1 MGKDVRFDGRVAI
14 VTGAGQGLGRCHAL
28 LLAARGAKVV
38 VNDLGGSTS
47 GEGKSSESADR
58 VVDEIKQ
65 AGGEAVA
72 NYDSVEDG
80 DAIVKTAMNTWGRV
94 DIVINNA
101 GILRDKSFK
110 NMTDADWDII
120 FRVHNYGAYKVTKAA
135 WPVMNEQGYGRVIFT
150 TSAAGIYGNFG
161 QTNYSS
167 AKLSLVGMANT
178 LALEGQRKNIL
189 VNTIAPVAASRL
201 TEGLLPPAVFDALKP
216 EYVSPL
222 VAYLCS
228 EESDTT
234 GGLYEVGG
242 GLYSSLRWERTKG
255 KVFRLGREVTPEA
268 LQASWAE
275 INDFSETEHIST
287 LMESLGPVIQNVEAG
302 PSKGGNEFID
312 VDAAL
317 GAKYPDVVSSYDESD
332 LALYA
337 LGVGAASDPKEEQDL
352 RLVYEGASGGMKA
365 LATYSVMP
373 GVNAFLGLAKEG
385 VTVPGL
391 NYGLD
396 RVLHGEQYVEVVRP
410 LPLKAT
416 LTTKGVVKEI
426 WDKGKG
432 ALVVIAGDSY
442 DEDGDLLIK
451 SEMTIFVRGAGGWG
465 GARGPSAEVNVPPDR
480 TPDVV
485 VEDAI
490 PANQALLYRLSGD
503 WNPLHADPDM
513 ARAFGFEKPILHGLC
528 TFGYAGRRVLE
539 RFAPEGNP
547 DFFKSIKVRFADNVY
562 PGDTLVTEMWKHSDQ
577 RIVFQCKVKERDAVV
592 ISNAAIEL
600 FDELPKPKEKKKPA
614 GDALAAG
621 PIEPTAADVIAAAN
635 QFLANNP
642 GIAEKAQAVFQ
653 LNLNEPASVWTI
665 DLKAGVA
672 RAGAA
677 TKPDA
682 TLELKDADYVSLQ
695 KGDADPIKLFSTGK
709 LKVAGDMMSV
719 NKLEGLLKMP
729 FELVIARAEARAGG
743 GGGAGGPEEPD
754 EVVEA
759 TAADIIAA
767 IDQYLKD
774 KPAIAEKA
782 QTVFQLQLSDPDSV
796 WTIDLKGGAAGP
808 GDAAKPDVTLKLS
821 EANYVALQKG
831 EADAMK
837 LFTTGKVKVAGDMMA
852 VNKLELLGDMP
863 FELVLEKAEARVR
876 GGALAAP
883 PPSAPKAYD
892 PLAPKLF
899 EALAKRLEEQ
909 PSLADEV
916 GAVLQFYV
924 RDPDSKW
931 VVDLKNRPPAL
942 KTGETDG
949 ATTTISIADADLG
962 ELGSGEVTPRALF
975 QKGKLRVDGEVKPA
989 HRLNFLKGLI

>member
-1 MGKDVRFDGRVAI
+1 MSNELKFDGRVAI

-28 LLAARGAKVV
+28 LLASRGAKVV

-47 GEGKSSESADR
+47 GEGKSSKAADQ
-58 VVDEIKQ
+58 VVEEIKK

-72 NYDSVEDG
+72 NHDSVEDG
-80 DAIVKTAMNTWGRV
+80 EAIVKTAMDTWGRV
-94 DIVINNA
+94 DIVVNNA

-120 FRVHNYGAYKVTKAA
+120 FRVHNLGAYKVTKAA
-135 WPVMNEQGYGRVIFT
+135 WPIMNEQGYGRVIFT

-167 AKLSLVGMANT
+167 AKLSLVGFANT

-201 TEGLLPPAVFDALKP
+201 TEGLLPPAVFDALNP

-234 GGLYEVGG
+234 GALYEVGG
-242 GLYSSLRWERTKG
+242 GLYTRLRWERTKG

-268 LQASWAE
+268 VQASWE
-275 INDFSETEHIST
+275 QINDFSETEVVHSI
-287 LMESLGPVIQNVEAG
+287 MESLGPVIQNVEAG

-317 GAKYPDVVSSYDESD
+317 GAKYPDRVSSYDEGD

-337 LGVGAASDPKEEQDL
+337 LGVGAAADPREPREL
-352 RLVYEGASGGMKA
+352 RLVYEGSSEGMKP
-365 LATYSVMP
+365 LPTYAVIP
-373 GVNAFLGLAKEG
+373 GTNAVLGFAKEG
-385 VTVPGL
+385 ITAPGL
-391 NYGLD
+391 SYGLD
-396 RVLHGEQYVEVVRP
+396 RLLHGEQYVELVRP
-410 LPLKAT
+410 LPLKAK
-416 LTTKGVVKEI
+416 LTTKGVIKDI
-426 WDKGKG
+426 FDKGKG
-432 ALVVIAGDSY
+432 ALVVTAFDSY

-451 SEMTIFVRGAGGWG
+451 SEMTAFIRGAGGWG
-465 GARGPSAEVNVPPDR
+465 GERGPTADINVPPKR
-480 TPDVV
+480 QPDFV

-513 ARAFGFEKPILHGLC
+513 AQAFGFERPILHGLC

-539 RFAPEGNP
+539 KYAPEGNP

-562 PGDTLVTEMWKHSDQ
+562 PGDTLITEMWQESDQ
-577 RIVFQCKVKERDAVV
+577 RIVFQCKVKERDTVV

-600 FDELPKPKEKKKPA
+600 FEELPKPKEKKKPGA
-614 GDALAAG
+614 DA
-621 PIEPTAADVIAAAN
+621 VS
-635 QFLANNP
+635 
-642 GIAEKAQAVFQ
+642 
-653 LNLNEPASVWTI
+653 PA
-665 DLKAGVA
+665 
-672 RAGAA
+672 
-677 TKPDA
+677 
-682 TLELKDADYVSLQ
+682 
-695 KGDADPIKLFSTGK
+695 
-709 LKVAGDMMSV
+709 
-719 NKLEGLLKMP
+719 
-729 FELVIARAEARAGG
+729 AEA
-743 GGGAGGPEEPD
+743 
-754 EVVEA
+754 VVEA

-767 IDQYLKD
+767 IDHYVKEN
-774 KPAIAEKA
+774 PNIAEKG
-782 QTVFQLQLSDPDSV
+782 QTVFQLQLSEPDSL
-796 WTIDLKGGAAGP
+796 WTIDLKAGAAGP
-808 GDAAKPDVTLKLS
+808 GETAKPDVTLKLS

-863 FELVLEKAEARVR
+863 FDLVLEKAEARLR
-876 GGALAAP
+876 GGVLAAP
-883 PPSAPKAYD
+883 PPSAPQAYE
-892 PLAPKLF
+892 PLASKLF

-931 VVDLKNRPPAL
+931 VVDLKHQPPAL
-942 KTGETDG
+942 KSGETDG
-949 ATTTISIADADLG
+949 ATTTITVADADLAD
-962 ELGSGEVTPRALF
+962 LSSGAATPQSLF
-975 QKGKLRVDGEVKPA
+975 QKGKLRVDGEVEPA
-989 HRLNFLKGLI
+989 HRLHFLTGLI

>member
-1 MGKDVRFDGRVAI
+1 MGKDLRFDGRVAI

-28 LLAARGAKVV
+28 LLASRGAKVV

-47 GEGKSSESADR
+47 GEGKSSESADQ
-58 VVDEIKQ
+58 VVNEIKA

-80 DAIVKTAMNTWGRV
+80 EAIVKTAMDAFGRV
-94 DIVINNA
+94 DIVVNNA

-110 NMTDADWDII
+110 NMSDADWDII

-135 WPVMNEQGYGRVIFT
+135 WPIMNEQGYGRIIFT

-167 AKLSLVGMANT
+167 AKLSLVGFANT

-222 VAYLCS
+222 VAYLCN
-228 EESDTT
+228 EASDTT

-255 KVFRLGREVTPEA
+255 KVFRLGREVTPES
-268 LQASWAE
+268 LESNWEQ
-275 INDFSETEHIST
+275 INDFSETEHVTSV
-287 LMESLGPVIQNVEAG
+287 MESLGPVVQNVEAG

-337 LGVGAASDPKEEQDL
+337 LGVGAASDPSEEQDL
-352 RLVYEGASGGMKA
+352 KLVYEGAGGGMKA
-365 LATYSVMP
+365 LATYAVMP

-385 VTVPGL
+385 ITAPGL

-410 LPLKAT
+410 LPLKAK

-432 ALVVIAGDSY
+432 ALVVVGGDSY
-442 DEDGDLLIK
+442 DADGDLLIK

-465 GARGPSAEVNVPPDR
+465 GDRGPSAEVNVPPER
-480 TPDVV
+480 APDIV

-539 RFAPEGNP
+539 KFAPDGNP

-562 PGDTLVTEMWKHSDQ
+562 PGDTLVTEMWKESDQ
-577 RIVFQCKVKERDAVV
+577 RVVFQCKVKERDAVV

-600 FDELPKPKEKKKPA
+600 FEELPKPKEKKKPA
-614 GDALAAG
+614 GEAVAAG
-621 PIEPTAADVIAAAN
+621 PVEPTAADVIAAAN
-635 QFLANNP
+635 AYLAANP
-642 GIAEKAQAVFQ
+642 AIAEKAQAVFQ
-653 LNLNEPASVWTI
+653 LNLSNPPSVWTI
-665 DLKAGVA
+665 DLKAGS
-672 RAGAA
+672 AGPGEAPS
-677 TKPDA
+677 KPDA
-682 TLELKDADYVSLQ
+682 TLELADADYVALQ

-729 FELVIARAEARAGG
+729 FELVLEQAKARAGG
-743 GGGAGGPEEPD
+743 AGGGQDGDA
-754 EVVEA
+754 VVEA

-767 IDQYLKD
+767 IDQHVRD
-774 KPAIAEKA
+774 NPGIAEKA
-782 QTVFQLQLSDPDSV
+782 QVVFQLQLSEPESL
-796 WTIDLKGGAAGP
+796 WTIDLKAGNAGAGET
-808 GDAAKPDVTLKLS
+808 AKPDATLKLS
-821 EANYVALQKG
+821 EADYIALQKG

-852 VNKLELLGDMP
+852 VNKLELLGNMP
-863 FELVLEKAEARVR
+863 FELVLEKAEARVK

-883 PPSAPKAYD
+883 PPSEPKAYE

-899 EALAKRLEEQ
+899 KALAKRLEEQ
-909 PSLADEV
+909 PSLATEV

-931 VVDLKNRPPAL
+931 VVDLENAPPAL
-942 KTGETDG
+942 ESGETDG
-949 ATTTISIADADLG
+949 ATTTITIADADLA
-962 ELGSGEVTPRALF
+962 ELSSGAATPQSLF
-975 QKGKLRVDGEVKPA
+975 QKGKLRVDGDVEPA

>member
-1 MGKDVRFDGRVAI
+1 MGKDLRFDGRVAI
-14 VTGAGQGLGRCHAL
+14 VTGAGQGLGRSHAL

-38 VNDLGGSTS
+38 VNDLGGSKA
-47 GEGKSSESADR
+47 GDGKSSESADR
-58 VVDEIKQ
+58 VVEEIKQ

-72 NYDSVEDG
+72 NYDSVENG
-80 DAIVKTAMNTWGRV
+80 EAIVKTAMDAWGRV
-94 DIVINNA
+94 DIVVNNA

-120 FRVHNYGAYKVTKAA
+120 FRVHNFGAYKVTKAA
-135 WPVMNEQGYGRVIFT
+135 WPIMNEQGYGRIIFT

-228 EESDTT
+228 EDSDTT

-255 KVFRLGREVTPEA
+255 KVFRLGREVTPES
-268 LQASWAE
+268 LQASWSQ
-275 INDFSETEHIST
+275 INDFSETEHLST

-302 PSKGGNEFID
+302 PSKGGNELID

-317 GAKYPDVVSSYDESD
+317 GAKYPDVVSSYDEGD

-337 LGVGAASDPKEEQDL
+337 LGVGAASDPSEEQDL
-352 RLVYEGASGGMKA
+352 QLVYEGASGGMKA

-373 GVNAFLGLAKEG
+373 GVNAFVGLAKEG
-385 VTVPGL
+385 VTAPGL

-416 LTTKGVVKEI
+416 LTTKSVVKDI

-432 ALVVIAGDSY
+432 ALVVIGGDSY

-451 SEMTIFVRGAGGWG
+451 SEMTMFVRGAGGWG
-465 GARGPSAEVNVPPDR
+465 GDRGPSAEVNLLPDR
-480 TPDVV
+480 APDVV
-485 VEDAI
+485 AEDSI

-539 RFAPEGNP
+539 KFAPEGNP

-562 PGDTLVTEMWKHSDQ
+562 PGDTLVTEMWKESDQ

-600 FDELPKPKEKKKPA
+600 FEELPKPKERKSE
-614 GDALAAG
+614 ALAT
-621 PIEPTAADVIAAAN
+621 EAA
-635 QFLANNP
+635 
-642 GIAEKAQAVFQ
+642 E
-653 LNLNEPASVWTI
+653 E
-665 DLKAGVA
+665 
-672 RAGAA
+672 A
-677 TKPDA
+677 T
-682 TLELKDADYVSLQ
+682 
-695 KGDADPIKLFSTGK
+695 
-709 LKVAGDMMSV
+709 
-719 NKLEGLLKMP
+719 
-729 FELVIARAEARAGG
+729 
-743 GGGAGGPEEPD
+743 
-754 EVVEA
+754 VEA
-759 TAADIIAA
+759 MAADIIAA
-767 IDQYLKD
+767 IDHYVKD
-774 KPAIAEKA
+774 KPAIVDKA

-808 GDAAKPDVTLKLS
+808 GEIAKPDVTLKLS
-821 EANYVALQKG
+821 EANYIALQKG

-852 VNKLELLGDMP
+852 VNKLELLGEMP

-876 GGALAAP
+876 GGASAAP
-883 PPSAPKAYD
+883 PPSAPAAYE

-909 PSLADEV
+909 PRLADEV

-924 RDPDSKW
+924 RDPDSRW
-931 VVDLKNRPPAL
+931 VVDLKHQPPAL

-949 ATTTISIADADLG
+949 ATTTITIADADLAA
-962 ELGSGEVTPRALF
+962 LGSGEVTAQTLF
-975 QKGKLRVDGEVKPA
+975 QRGKLRVDGEVEPA

>member
-14 VTGAGQGLGRCHAL
+14 VTGAGQGLGRAHAL
-28 LLAARGAKVV
+28 LLGARGAKVV

-58 VVDEIKQ
+58 VVDEIEA

-80 DAIVKTAMNTWGRV
+80 EAIVETAMEAFGRV

-135 WPVMNEQGYGRVIFT
+135 WPIMSEQGYGRVIFT

-167 AKLSLVGMANT
+167 AKLSLVGFANT

-216 EYVSPL
+216 ECVSPL

-242 GLYSSLRWERTKG
+242 GLYTSLRWERTKG
-255 KVFRLGREVTPEA
+255 KVFRLGREVTPETI
-268 LQASWAE
+268 QSSWKE
-275 INDFSETEHIST
+275 INDFSETEHVSSV
-287 LMESLGPVIQNVEAG
+287 MESLGPVIQNVDAG

-317 GAKYPDVVSSYDESD
+317 GAKYPDRVSSYDEGD

-337 LGVGAASDPKEEQDL
+337 LGVGAATDPKEPQDL
-352 RLVYEGASGGMKA
+352 RLVYEGASVGMKA
-365 LATYSVMP
+365 LPTYAVIP
-373 GVNAFLGLAKEG
+373 GTNAVLGFAKEG
-385 VTVPGL
+385 VTAPGL

-396 RVLHGEQYVEVVRP
+396 RLLHGEQYVELVRP

-416 LTTKGVVKEI
+416 LTTKGVVKDI
-426 WDKGKG
+426 FDKGKG
-432 ALVVIAGDSY
+432 ALVVTQFDSY

-451 SEMTIFVRGAGGWG
+451 SEMTAFIRGAGGWG
-465 GARGPSAEVNVPPDR
+465 GDRGPSADINVPPER
-480 TPDVV
+480 QPDTV

-490 PANQALLYRLSGD
+490 PVNQALLYRLSGD

-513 ARAFGFEKPILHGLC
+513 AQAFGFERPILHGLC
-528 TFGYAGRRVLE
+528 TFGYAGRRVLD
-539 RFAPEGNP
+539 RYAPEGNP
-547 DFFKSIKVRFADNVY
+547 DYFKSIKVRFADNVY
-562 PGDTLVTEMWKHSDQ
+562 PGDTLITEMWKESDR
-577 RIVFQCKVKERDAVV
+577 RIVFRCKVKERDTVV

-600 FDELPKPKEKKKPA
+600 FEELPKPKEKKKPTV
-614 GDALAAG
+614 
-621 PIEPTAADVIAAAN
+621 ET
-635 QFLANNP
+635 
-642 GIAEKAQAVFQ
+642 
-653 LNLNEPASVWTI
+653 T
-665 DLKAGVA
+665 
-672 RAGAA
+672 
-677 TKPDA
+677 
-682 TLELKDADYVSLQ
+682 
-695 KGDADPIKLFSTGK
+695 
-709 LKVAGDMMSV
+709 
-719 NKLEGLLKMP
+719 
-729 FELVIARAEARAGG
+729 
-743 GGGAGGPEEPD
+743 PEEAI
-754 EVVEA
+754 EVG
-759 TAADIIAA
+759 AADIIAA
-767 IDQYLKD
+767 IDHYVKEN
-774 KPAIAEKA
+774 PAIAEKA
-782 QTVFQLQLSDPDSV
+782 QTVFKLELSDPDSV
-796 WTIDLKGGAAGP
+796 WTIDLKSGSAGP
-808 GDAAKPDVTLKLS
+808 GETSKPDVTLKLS
-821 EANYVALQKG
+821 EAHYVALQKG

-852 VNKLELLGDMP
+852 VNKLELLGDLP
-863 FELVLEKAEARVR
+863 FNLVEEKAEARVK

-883 PPSAPKAYD
+883 VPSEAKTYE
-892 PLAPKLF
+892 PLAPTLF
-899 EALAKRLEEQ
+899 EALGRRLEEQ
-909 PSLADEV
+909 PSLASEV

-924 RDPDSKW
+924 RNPDSKW
-931 VVDLKNRPPAL
+931 VVDLKNEPPAL
-942 KTGETDG
+942 RTGETDG
-949 ATTTISIADADLG
+949 ATTTITIADADLA
-962 ELGSGEVTPRALF
+962 ELSSGDATPQSLF
-975 QKGKLRVDGEVKPA
+975 QSGKLRVDGEVEPA